1 MKKVSNLFDTSE
13 YPKVEP
19 EVLYVGDFWRWKR
32 SLTDYPV
39 GSYALTYNFRL
50 DASTAFA
57 ITASESSDPNEYRV
71 EVASATSAGYTK
83 GLYYWSAY
91 ITRSSDSER
100 IQIYNGRTEI
110 KANRAV
116 LAEDPRTEAQKN
128 LDAIEAVINNR
139 ASIDQQAMS
148 IAGRSLTRMSPEELY
163 GWRNR
168 FKQQVHQELVKQRIA
183 NGQSTGNTVK
193 VRFN

>member
-1 MKKVSNLFDTSE
+1 MKKVSNLFDVSE

-32 SLTDYPV
+32 ALTDYPV

-71 EVASATSAGYTK
+71 EVASATTASYTK
-83 GLYYWSAY
+83 GLYYWSAF
-91 ITRSSDSER
+91 ITKTASSER

-110 KANRAV
+110 RANRAV
-116 LAEDPRTEAQKN
+116 LAEDPRTDAQKN

-193 VRFN
+193 VRFT